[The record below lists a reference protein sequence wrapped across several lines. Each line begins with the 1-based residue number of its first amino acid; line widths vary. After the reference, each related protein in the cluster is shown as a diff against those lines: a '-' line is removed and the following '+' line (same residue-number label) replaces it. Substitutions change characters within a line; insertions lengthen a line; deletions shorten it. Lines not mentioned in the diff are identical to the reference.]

1 MYSDQVDQKAENVTE
16 NNSVLKKY
24 CHHIFLK
31 KKLARYLR
39 QSDYE
44 RKKSQEGGGA
54 QLKNLVQVDQ

>member
-31 KKLARYLR
+31 KKIGSLFEAVRL
-39 QSDYE
+39 
-44 RKKSQEGGGA
+44 
-54 QLKNLVQVDQ
+54 